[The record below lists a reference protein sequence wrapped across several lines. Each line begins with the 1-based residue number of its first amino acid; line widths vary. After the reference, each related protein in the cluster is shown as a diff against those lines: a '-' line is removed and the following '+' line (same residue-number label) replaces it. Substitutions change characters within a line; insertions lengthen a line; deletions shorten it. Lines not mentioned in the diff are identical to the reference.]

1 MAESH
6 AGEDLPTEAEPE
18 RGQPHAE
25 RPELV
30 PSPDGDG
37 RSAVAER
44 QEAVSEPGKV
54 MRIGAMT
61 KQLLD
66 ELRNTELDQPSRE
79 RLRAIHATAVEELS
93 EVLSPDL
100 QAELQSFALPFPD
113 EAPSEMELRVA
124 QAQLVG
130 WLEGL
135 FQGIQLTLMSQQ
147 VAAKQQLENMRAQAQ
162 LSQRAGGGEPRP
174 GTYL

>member
-1 MAESH
+1 M
-6 AGEDLPTEAEPE
+6 PEPHDDD
-18 RGQPHAE
+18 PAVAE

-30 PSPDGDG
+30 APRPEPGADG
-37 RSAVAER
+37 REPR
-44 QEAVSEPGKV
+44 EAVTEPGKV

-66 ELRNTELDQPSRE
+66 ELRNTPLDEPSRE
-79 RLRAIHATAVEELS
+79 RLRTIHATAVEELTA
-93 EVLSPDL
+93 VLSPDL
-100 QAELQSFALPFPD
+100 REELASFALPFTD
-113 EAPSEMELRVA
+113 EAPSELELRVA

-162 LSQRAGGGEPRP
+162 LSQRTGEPRP

>member
-1 MAESH
+1 VTMSQND
-6 AGEDLPTEAEPE
+6 GEEP
-18 RGQPHAE
+18 RAAE
-25 RPELV
+25 RPELIA
-30 PSPDGDG
+30 PRDGSTPDRQD
-37 RSAVAER
+37 R

-66 ELRNTELDQPSRE
+66 ELRNIELDQPSRE
-79 RLRAIHATAVEELS
+79 RLRAIHATAVEELA

-100 QAELQSFALPFPD
+100 QAELQSFALPFTD
-113 EAPSEMELRVA
+113 EAPSELELRVA

-135 FQGIQLTLMSQQ
+135 FQGIQLTLVSQQ